1 MPVSPNE
8 ITIDLGRD
16 ALLSAHALETL
27 KDRYLVA
34 GETSP
39 QHAFARAAAA
49 FADDAA
55 HAQRLYDYASKGWFM
70 FATPLL
76 SNGGTERGLPISCY
90 LNYMADSRKGI
101 NEHYEETS
109 WLSSLGGGVG
119 GYIAARGPEAT
130 SRGSASSGA
139 IPFIAIIDRYM
150 LAFSQGKTR
159 RGSYAGYLDIS
170 HPEIDEFLEI
180 RKPSGGDANR
190 KALNLHH
197 AVVITDDFMHACL
210 NDEDWNLVSP
220 KTGEVKK
227 TVSARGLMRKIVETR
242 HQTGEPFI
250 LFSDTANR
258 ALPEPL
264 KAKGLKINHSNLC
277 TEIMLPTAADRTA
290 VCCLSST
297 NLARYDEWK
306 DDPLFIED
314 LMRMLDNTLDVFIEN
329 APPELWRAV
338 ASARSERSVGLGA
351 MGLHTFF
358 QDRMIAWGSDLARA
372 YNVMIFEH
380 LSKKTIEASL
390 KLGAERGEAPDMAG
404 TGHRFSHRMAVAP
417 NASSSIFVPDG
428 PISPS
433 IEQFP
438 ENIFIHKTLSGSHKV
453 YNPSLKRLLAEK
465 GKDTKEVWKSVLAND
480 GSVQHLDFLS
490 AKEKEVFLTAF
501 ETDQRLTVQMAN
513 DRAGFVDQGVSL
525 NLSFPAVVDA
535 DYMLECHFMAW
546 AGGSKSLYYIR
557 SKTLK
562 KAENMNTK
570 VEQMELVAPEPEEC
584 LACEG

>member
-1 MPVSPNE
+1 MPVSPSA
-8 ITIDLGRD
+8 IKIDYLRD
-16 ALLSAHALETL
+16 NDLSPHAIETL
-27 KDRYLVA
+27 KDRYMVD

-39 QHAFARAAAA
+39 QQSFARAAAA
-49 FADDAA
+49 FADDEE
-55 HAQRLYDYASKGWFM
+55 HAQRIYDYASKGWFM

-76 SNGGTERGLPISCY
+76 SNGGTDRGLPISCY
-90 LNYMADSRKGI
+90 LNYMADSRAGI
-101 NEHYEETS
+101 NEHYDETS

-119 GYIAARGPEAT
+119 GFVATRGPEAT
-130 SRGSASSGA
+130 SRGSASSGT
-139 IPFIAIIDRYM
+139 IPFVAVMDRLM
-150 LAFSQGKTR
+150 LAYAQGRTR
-159 RGSYAGYLDIS
+159 RGSYAAYLDIH

-197 AVVITDDFMHACL
+197 GVCITDDFMKACI

-220 KTGEVKK
+220 KTGDVKK

-250 LFSDTANR
+250 FFSDTANR

-264 KAKGLKINHSNLC
+264 KNKGLKIHASNLC
-277 TEIMLPTAADRTA
+277 SEIMLPTSAERTA

-297 NLARYDEWK
+297 NLAAYDEWK

-314 LMRMLDNTLDVFIEN
+314 LMRMLDNTIDAFVEK
-329 APPELWRAV
+329 APDELWRATS
-338 ASARSERSVGLGA
+338 SAQNERSVGLGA
-351 MGLHTFF
+351 MGLQTFL
-358 QDRMIAWGSDLARA
+358 QDRLIAWDSDTARA
-372 YNVMIFEH
+372 YNVMIFED
-380 LSKKTIEASL
+380 LRNKTKAASL
-390 KLGAERGEAPDMAG
+390 KLGKERGEAPDMEG
-404 TGHRFSHRMAVAP
+404 TGHRFSHTMAIAP
-417 NASSSIFVPDG
+417 NASSSIFVPSG

-453 YNPSLKRLLAEK
+453 YNPSLKKLLAQK
-465 GKDTKEVWKSVLAND
+465 RLDNPKTWRDILKHD
-480 GSVQHLDFLS
+480 GSVQWMDELS
-490 AKEKEVFLTAF
+490 EQEKRVFRTAF
-501 ETDQRLTVQMAN
+501 ETDQRATIQLAS

-525 NLSFPAVVDA
+525 NLSVPANVDA
-535 DYMLECHFMAW
+535 DYLLELHFLAW
-546 AGGSKSLYYIR
+546 AGGNKSLYYVR
-557 SKTLK
+557 SKTLN

-570 VEQMELVAPEPEEC
+570 IKSMDLIAPEPEEC